1 MEGKKKYGLAS
12 LHRQFPDNDSC
23 LGFIFN
29 VKHPRECRLQV
40 PISNLSARLQV
51 PISNLSARLQMPPQT
66 AARCG
71 GIYRNAAERR
81 QFQCSKC
88 RNQVA
93 PTAET
98 IFNKSGTPLVLWFHA
113 ILAFFNARGE
123 ISAKQLER
131 DLEVTYKCAWRILT
145 RIRVVLDEYIRKNPD
160 KLTFTDVLS
169 VAIKTKYSSKMLL
182 KKKKR
187 LRRFKRVLA

>member
-12 LHRQFPDNDSC
+12 LHRQFPDNYSC

-29 VKHPRECRLQV
+29 VKHPRECRLQ
-40 PISNLSARLQV
+40 
-51 PISNLSARLQMPPQT
+51 MPPKT

-71 GIYRNAAERR
+71 GIYRKVAERR

-93 PTAET
+93 PTVET
-98 IFNKSGTPLVLWFHA
+98 IFNKSETPLVLWFHA

-145 RIRVVLDEYIRKNPD
+145 RIRGVLDEYIRKNPD
-160 KLTFTDVLS
+160 KLTYPDVLS
-169 VAIKTKYSSKMLL
+169 AAIKTKYSSKMLL

>member
-40 PISNLSARLQV
+40 PISNLSARLQ
-51 PISNLSARLQMPPQT
+51 MPPQT

-71 GIYRNAAERR
+71 GIYRKVAERR

-98 IFNKSGTPLVLWFHA
+98 IFNKSETPLVLWFHA

-145 RIRVVLDEYIRKNPD
+145 RIRGVLDEYIRKNPD

-169 VAIKTKYSSKMLL
+169 MAIKTKYSSKMFLR
-182 KKKKR
+182 KKR
-187 LRRFKRVLA
+187 FRRFRRVLV

>member
-12 LHRQFPDNDSC
+12 LHRQFPDDDSC

-29 VKHPRECRLQV
+29 VKHPREC
-40 PISNLSARLQV
+40 S
-51 PISNLSARLQMPPQT
+51 
-66 AARCG
+66 CG
-71 GIYRNAAERR
+71 GIYRKVAERR

-98 IFNKSGTPLVLWFHA
+98 IFNKSETPLVLWFHA

-131 DLEVTYKCAWRILT
+131 DLEVTYKCAWRILAI
-145 RIRVVLDEYIRKNPD
+145 IREVLGDFIHLHPGKMTYAD
-160 KLTFTDVLS
+160 ALS
-169 VAIKTKYSSKMLL
+169 AAIKAKYPVHIRPR
-182 KKKKR
+182 KKKF
-187 LRRFKRVLA
+187 RRFRRVLA

>member
-1 MEGKKKYGLAS
+1 MESKKKYGLAS

-23 LGFIFN
+23 MGFIFN
-29 VKHPRECRLQV
+29 VKHPREC
-40 PISNLSARLQV
+40 
-51 PISNLSARLQMPPQT
+51 RLQMPPQT

-71 GIYRNAAERR
+71 GIYRKIGARR

-98 IFNKSGTPLVLWFHA
+98 IFNKSETPLVLWFHA

-145 RIRVVLDEYIRKNPD
+145 RIRGVLDEYIRKNPD
-160 KLTFTDVLS
+160 KLTYPDVLS

-182 KKKKR
+182 KKKR
-187 LRRFKRVLA
+187 FRR